1 MDEPIPT
8 VPAAAESSST
18 SIPPQRGR
26 RTFWVRSVLVL
37 LGIYALVM
45 LGLMFWWSSEP
56 AAFKVQTQAEAR
68 AKRLGHKGLVPGY
81 ITVATAMELGET
93 LLDKRGGYLSND
105 LGPPGLLMDNIP
117 EWEFGVLSQLRD
129 FTLALRNDFSR
140 SQSQSEDDKD
150 LREAQP
156 LIAYSNDSWIFPAT
170 ESQYREGLGHL
181 ETYLTRLADEDQFNA
196 QFYVRSDNLVE
207 WLKLVE
213 KQMGSL
219 SQRLSASV
227 GQARINTDLANES
240 SATQS
245 TGAPAI
251 VMTHT
256 PWMKIDNVFYEA
268 RGASYALLHLLKA
281 VERDF
286 RPVLEDKNAVISV
299 KQIIRELEEA
309 QATVYSPVILN
320 GGGYGLFGNHSLVMA
335 NYLSR
340 ANAAISDL
348 RKLLERG

>member
-1 MDEPIPT
+1 MDEPVIT
-8 VPAAAESSST
+8 VPPPHESSST

-26 RTFWVRSVLVL
+26 RTLITRAAIGVIGILVVVVLV
-37 LGIYALVM
+37 
-45 LGLMFWWSSEP
+45 LMFWWSSEP

-68 AKRLGHKGLVPGY
+68 AKALGHTVVPGY
-81 ITVATAMELGET
+81 VTVSTVIALGET
-93 LLDKRGGYLSND
+93 LLEKPGGYLSND
-105 LGPPGLLMDNIP
+105 LLPPGLLLDNIP
-117 EWEFGVLSQLRD
+117 EWEFGVLQQLRD

-156 LIAYSNDSWIFPAT
+156 LLAYSSDSWIFPTT
-170 ESQYREGLGHL
+170 EGQYRQGLDHL
-181 ETYLTRLADEDQFNA
+181 EAYLTRLADEDQFNA

-240 SATQS
+240 NAQQS

-256 PWMKIDNVFYEA
+256 PWMQIDNVFYEA

-286 RPVLEDKNAVISV
+286 RPVLDDKNAVISV

-309 QATVYSPVILN
+309 QSTVYSPMILN
-320 GGGYGLFGNHSLVMA
+320 GGGYGLFANHSLVMA

>member
-1 MDEPIPT
+1 MDEPINT
-8 VPAAAESSST
+8 VPPPHESSST
-18 SIPPQRGR
+18 AIPPQRGR
-26 RTFWVRSVLVL
+26 GTLIRRGALAIVGVLVL
-37 LGIYALVM
+37 VM
-45 LGLMFWWSSEP
+45 LMMMFWWSSEP

-68 AKRLGHKGLVPGY
+68 AKSLGHKLVPGY
-81 ITVATAMELGET
+81 VTVSTVIGLGET
-93 LLDKRGGYLSND
+93 LLEKPGGYLSND
-105 LGPPGLLMDNIP
+105 LLPPGLLLDNIP
-117 EWEFGVLSQLRD
+117 EWEFGVLQQLRD

-156 LIAYSNDSWIFPAT
+156 LLAYSSDSWIFPAT
-170 ESQYREGLGHL
+170 ENQYRQGLDHL
-181 ETYLTRLADEDQFNA
+181 KAYLARLSDEDQFNA

-240 SATQS
+240 NAQQS
-245 TGAPAI
+245 TSAPAI

-256 PWMKIDNVFYEA
+256 PWMQIDNVFYEA

-281 VERDF
+281 IERDF
-286 RPVLEDKNAVISV
+286 RPVLDDKNAVISV

-309 QATVYSPVILN
+309 QATVYSPMILN
-320 GGGYGLFGNHSLVMA
+320 GGGYGLFANHSLVMA

>member
-1 MDEPIPT
+1 MDEPVPVLPT
-8 VPAAAESSST
+8 PHASSST

-26 RTFWVRSVLVL
+26 RGFFLSSGLILAGIALLAVLV
-37 LGIYALVM
+37 
-45 LGLMFWWSSEP
+45 LMFWWSSEP
-56 AAFKVQTQAEAR
+56 AAFKVQTRAEAR
-68 AKRLGHKGLVPGY
+68 AKAHNHKVVPGY
-81 ITVATAMELGET
+81 VTVATVLELGEV
-93 LLDKRGGYLSND
+93 LLEKPGGYLAND
-105 LGPPGLLMDNIP
+105 LLPPGLLMDNIP
-117 EWEFGVLSQLRD
+117 EWEFGVLQQLRD
-129 FTLALRNDFSR
+129 FALALRNDFSR
-140 SQSQSEDDKD
+140 SQSQSADDKH
-150 LREAQP
+150 LSEAQP
-156 LIAYSNDSWIFPAT
+156 LLAYSSDSWIFPAT
-170 ESQYREGLGHL
+170 ESQYREALGHF
-181 ETYLTRLADEDQFNA
+181 EAYLAQLGDPAQVDA

-213 KQMGSL
+213 KQLGSL

-240 SATQS
+240 TATQS
-245 TGAPAI
+245 TAAPAI

-281 VERDF
+281 IERDF
-286 RPVLEDKNAVISV
+286 RPVLEDKNAVVSV

-309 QATVYSPVILN
+309 QATVYSPMILN
-320 GGGYGLFGNHSLVMA
+320 GGGYGLFANHSLVMA

>member
-1 MDEPIPT
+1 MDETTPVIPA
-8 VPAAAESSST
+8 PLESSST
-18 SIPPQRGR
+18 SIPAQRGR
-26 RTFWVRSVLVL
+26 RSFWIRTGLALFGV
-37 LGIYALVM
+37 YALIV
-45 LGLMFWWSSEP
+45 LILMFWWSGEP
-56 AAFKVQTQAEAR
+56 EAFKVQTRAEAR
-68 AKRLGHKGLVPGY
+68 AKTMGRALVPGY
-81 ITVATAMELGET
+81 ITVSTVMELGET
-93 LLDKRGGYLSND
+93 LLHKPGGYLSND
-105 LGPPGLLMDNIP
+105 VMPPGLLMDNIP
-117 EWEFGVLSQLRD
+117 EWEFGVLQQLRD
-129 FTLALRNDFSR
+129 VTLALRNDFSR
-140 SQSQSEDDKD
+140 SQSQSEDDID

-156 LIAYSNDSWIFPAT
+156 LFAYSNDSWIFPAT
-170 ESQYREGLGHL
+170 ENQYQQGLDHL
-181 ETYLTRLADEDQFNA
+181 QAYLVRLSDEDQFNA
-196 QFYVRSDNLVE
+196 QFYVRSDNLVD

-240 SATQS
+240 NAQQS
-245 TGAPAI
+245 TGTPAI

-268 RGASYALLHLLKA
+268 RGASYALLHLLRA

-286 RPVLEDKNAVISV
+286 RPVLEDKNAIISV

-309 QATVYSPVILN
+309 QSTVYSPMILN
-320 GGGYGLFGNHSLVMA
+320 GGGYGLFANHSLVMA